1 MRGDVSGELCS
12 DSSVDEQ
19 GKCSV
24 NCKLFDCLSDNRGF
38 RTFSTLWFKMSTSF
52 KLIVRNARQL
62 VAITKNHEKMLCG
75 KAMNNIEIIEN
86 G

>member
-1 MRGDVSGELCS
+1 
-12 DSSVDEQ
+12 
-19 GKCSV
+19 
-24 NCKLFDCLSDNRGF
+24 
-38 RTFSTLWFKMSTSF
+38 MSTSF
-52 KLIVRNARQL
+52 KLIVRNAKQL